1 MYIQIPPKPTT
12 TNNQQSERRRKI
24 SRFQVDVRDPVH
36 EAREEN
42 NETHDLPTSQG
53 HVIKSKRLIDYLRFQ
68 TKET

>member
-24 SRFQVDVRDPVH
+24 SRFQVEC

-68 TKET
+68 TNET